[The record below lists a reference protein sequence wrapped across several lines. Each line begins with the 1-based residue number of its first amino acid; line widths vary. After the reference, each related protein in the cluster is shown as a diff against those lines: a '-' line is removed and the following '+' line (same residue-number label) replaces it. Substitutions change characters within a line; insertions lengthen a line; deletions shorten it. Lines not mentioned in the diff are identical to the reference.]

1 MFKAGAVHSHSL
13 QWKRPGR
20 RLTFEVSVVF
30 AEMRG
35 LKENIAM
42 PERDVE
48 ITGMVL
54 LNMQP
59 AEAGLT

>member
-1 MFKAGAVHSHSL
+1 
-13 QWKRPGR
+13 
-20 RLTFEVSVVF
+20 
-30 AEMRG
+30 
-35 LKENIAM
+35 M

-59 AEAGLT
+59 AEAGAYVNSGLISPFPPRRRPGPAFRGT